1 GHGGVDDGG
10 SSGGGSGWM
19 VCVDWG
25 DVGVVMDGVACGG
38 DDDYDGGCGDGDG
51 VMLVRVSWW

>member
-1 GHGGVDDGG
+1 GVDDGR

-25 DVGVVMDGVACGG
+25 DVGVVMKGVAWGWQPPWCRGW
-38 DDDYDGGCGDGDG
+38 
-51 VMLVRVSWW
+51 R